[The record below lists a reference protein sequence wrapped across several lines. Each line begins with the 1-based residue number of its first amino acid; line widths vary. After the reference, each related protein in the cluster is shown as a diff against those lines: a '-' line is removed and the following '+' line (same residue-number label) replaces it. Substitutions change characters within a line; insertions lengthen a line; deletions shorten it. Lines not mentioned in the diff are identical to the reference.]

1 MSAAPARRWALVC
14 TIAFAFASLAGCDI
28 PLPVPSTTP
37 DVALSGSVLADQS
50 TAILADTFASLAAA
64 DAATKVDVA
73 ALRVGGD
80 AAAVRS
86 AEYLVAAAGGAAP
99 EVLPSDI
106 LAVYG
111 SNATEWPRAMV
122 VITKA
127 PDATLTPLVLMWVQD
142 DARSEY
148 QLREW
153 AHMLPAAIVPAMA
166 NQSVG
171 FTQIPLDSAGFSMT
185 PKAAIDAYVS
195 LLTNGEPQT
204 PTFATDTYRERMFA
218 ARTAL
223 TAAAAARAGSYVD
236 KVAARP
242 DEAFAL
248 QTAEGSAL
256 VLVPITVTSVF
267 TVPGAQLALP
277 ASDKALLEGTLA
289 DQVVHYYR
297 DFVVLSIPKDAS
309 LLPSVVAADH
319 HLVDVTLA
327 EAP

>member
-1 MSAAPARRWALVC
+1 MNAAAARRWALSG
-14 TIAFAFASLAGCDI
+14 TLAFALVPLAGCDI
-28 PLPVPSTTP
+28 PLPAPSTTP
-37 DVALSGSVLADQS
+37 EVAQSGAVLADQS
-50 TAILADTFASLAAA
+50 TAILADTLTSLAAA
-64 DAATKVDVA
+64 DAAKKVDLA

-86 AEYLVAAAGGAAP
+86 AEYLVAAAGGTAP
-99 EVLPSDI
+99 DVLPSDI

-111 SNATEWPRAMV
+111 TNAAEWPRAMV
-122 VITKA
+122 VITAA

-142 DARSEY
+142 DARSDY

-153 AHMLPAAIVPAMA
+153 AHMLPAATVPAMA

-171 FTQIPLDSAGFSMT
+171 FTQIPLDSAGFSLT
-185 PKAAIDAYVS
+185 PKAAIDAYVD
-195 LLTNGEPQT
+195 LLTKGEPT
-204 PTFATDTYRERMFA
+204 PSTFAPDTYRERMFA

-223 TAAAAARAGSYVD
+223 TAAAAARAGTYVD
-236 KVAARP
+236 TVVARP

-248 QTAEGSAL
+248 LTAEGSAL

-277 ASDKALLEGTLA
+277 ASDKALLEGTLS
-289 DQVVHYYR
+289 DRVVHHYR

-319 HLVDVTLA
+319 HLVGVSLT
-327 EAP
+327 EAQ